1 MKHLTLLFFALLLAA
16 CQSTNTT
23 PEGTT
28 GESETATSSGIDGV
42 YSGGSY
48 YDPGVGLD
56 GSYDP
61 NSNLSGQYTPASG
74 GFSGAYSPNTGTY
87 RPGAASGYNTATNS
101 DHYSNPSYGKN
112 VVGGPTAQAKDRIIY
127 FGYDSSNIDSRAEAV
142 IQQHAAYLKQNPNK
156 RILLEGHT
164 DSRGSREY
172 NIALGERRAISV
184 LKRFQALGVLAT
196 QIRIISYGEEKPA
209 VSGYSEDAYRRNRRA
224 VVQY

>member
-1 MKHLTLLFFALLLAA
+1 MKYLTLLSFALLLSA

-23 PEGTT
+23 PESTT
-28 GESETATSSGIDGV
+28 GETEMATSSGIDGV

-48 YDPGVGLD
+48 
-56 GSYDP
+56 DP
-61 NSNLSGQYTPASG
+61 NSAAGTYSDGTGLTGEYTPANG
-74 GFSGAYSPNTGTY
+74 TGFSGAYSPNTGTY
-87 RPGAASGYNTATNS
+87 TPGAASGYNAATNS
-101 DHYSNPSYGKN
+101 DHYSNPSYGQN
-112 VVGGPTAQAKDRIIY
+112 VVGGPAAQAKDRIIY
-127 FGYDSSNIDSRAEAV
+127 FSYDSSSIDSRAEAI

-184 LKRFQALGVLAT
+184 LKRFQALGVSPT

-209 VSGYSEDAYRRNRRA
+209 VSGYSENVYQRNRRA